1 MKVNKIDK
9 PGKVYV
15 VTRKTK
21 AGSMGT
27 SSGAKV
33 RDILRRVVCCR
44 LFVCVS
50 SGSGGTYARCCSVAV
65 FLNVHDVFHLRIC
78 FQGGKLKFVDRRLR
92 NDTRALKRKEKRG
105 PKRK

>member
-1 MKVNKIDK
+1 VNPSSQLQAIQKAMKVNKIDK

-44 LFVCVS
+44 VFVCVYRRAV
-50 SGSGGTYARCCSVAV
+50 GARTRDAV
-65 FLNVHDVFHLRIC
+65 LWLFF
-78 FQGGKLKFVDRRLR
+78 
-92 NDTRALKRKEKRG
+92 
-105 PKRK
+105 